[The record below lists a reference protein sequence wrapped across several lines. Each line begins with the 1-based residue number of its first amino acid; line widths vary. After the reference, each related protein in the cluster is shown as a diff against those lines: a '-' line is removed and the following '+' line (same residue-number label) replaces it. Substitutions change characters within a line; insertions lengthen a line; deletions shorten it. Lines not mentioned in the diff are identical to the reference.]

1 MLTEEIMSTMKVF
14 AAACFVIVTAIP
26 ALADSVP
33 SLKPGEAI
41 IIMPEGHMAIVKVTD
56 PKTMIQLKLGIKPL
70 GKCSMFMAAADG
82 SVWLVNTERDKP
94 MAVCE
99 ELAQ

>member
-1 MLTEEIMSTMKVF
+1 MGTMKVF
-14 AAACFVIVTAIP
+14 AAAFFVIVTSFP

-41 IIMPEGHMAIVKVTD
+41 IIMPEGHLEIVKVTD
-56 PKTMIQLKLGIKPL
+56 PKMMMQIKAGIKPL

-82 SVWLVNTERDKP
+82 SLWLVNTERHKP
-94 MAVCE
+94 MEVCE
-99 ELAQ
+99 ELAH